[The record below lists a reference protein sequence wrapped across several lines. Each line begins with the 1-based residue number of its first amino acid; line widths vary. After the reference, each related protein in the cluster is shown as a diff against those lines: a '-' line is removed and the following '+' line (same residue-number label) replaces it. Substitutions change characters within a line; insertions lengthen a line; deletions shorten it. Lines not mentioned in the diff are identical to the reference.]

1 MASAKETPDAKR
13 KASWRRILIA
23 DDHEHVR
30 MSLRSLLESRHDLK
44 VCGEAKDGEEAVQ
57 MARELNPDL
66 IILDVHMPV
75 LDGISAA
82 KQIKSILP
90 NVPVL
95 MHSMYN
101 GEQMD
106 QMSRLAGAQG
116 FVCKADTHRVLLNA
130 VNTLLQGRTFFH
142 ET

>member
-1 MASAKETPDAKR
+1 MASGKETPDAKR

-23 DDHEHVR
+23 DDHEFVR
-30 MSLRSLLESRHDLK
+30 MSLRSLLESGHDLK
-44 VCGEAKDGEEAVQ
+44 VCGEAKDGEEAVH

-95 MHSMYN
+95 MHSMYH
-101 GEQMD
+101 GQQMD
-106 QMSRLAGAQG
+106 QMSRVAGAQG
-116 FVCKADTHRVLLNA
+116 FVCKTDTRRVLLNA
-130 VNTLLQGRTFFH
+130 VNTLLQGKTFFH
-142 ET
+142 EK